1 MNREGEQGSVAWRT
15 ATGEDGP
22 ELSVRPGP
30 EPTAQPSA
38 STGMAPE
45 ATQRPSDTK
54 RRSDARVKEGRRRGT
69 AVANAMK
76 KQRVIAKVIHRLV
89 NVSPVVKDLK
99 RP

>member
-1 MNREGEQGSVAWRT
+1 VAWRT

-22 ELSVRPGP
+22 ELSERSGP

-38 STGMAPE
+38 ATGVEPQATLRPPDTNGRSGARAP
-45 ATQRPSDTK
+45 A
-54 RRSDARVKEGRRRGT
+54 GRRRKT
-69 AVANAMK
+69 SVANAIK
-76 KQRVIAKVIHRLV
+76 EVWVIAKVAHRQI

>member
-1 MNREGEQGSVAWRT
+1 MAWRT

-22 ELSVRPGP
+22 ELFERSGP

-38 STGMAPE
+38 ATGMAPE
-45 ATQRPSDTK
+45 ATPRPSDTK
-54 RRSDARVKEGRRRGT
+54 RRSDARMKDGRRRGT
-69 AVANAMK
+69 AVANAIK
-76 KQRVIAKVIHRLV
+76 NLWVIAKVTHGLI